1 MIESKTWDID
11 IHENVRYWL
20 DTLGFKG
27 VMDCGRPMKVD
38 NELITALI
46 ERWRPETHT
55 FHLPIGEATI
65 TLEDVQAIYRWGLR
79 VEGRV
84 FTGRDYHVNFPDW
97 TSKCRDLLGWIPDT
111 STETKQGGLLM
122 TALIKQTRM
131 PLGDDLPTYVYIQRA
146 RIHALILVGGLI
158 LPDTT
163 GCKVPFMW
171 LNALGDPEE
180 VKTISWGSAA
190 LAYLYHYLCEASMDK
205 RKELGGPMILMQ
217 LWAWERMPTLRPSFI
232 GSVVHEPYTPCG
244 ASLSG
249 RHAHCI
255 LPDYCNDVNGC
266 SLCETYLV
274 CWAYVEAHDP
284 RRVRQQFNRYQDIPQ
299 YVDRMLRNADHLGK
313 NDRRGKKGN
322 NWANT
327 HQFYIGEWDLRYE
340 RFHAV
345 EDAAPM
351 SMNIPMSP
359 GYMAWYNRI
368 TVTYLT
374 QPGARST
381 AGMNESAASMRLFVE
396 GFQQVFHLTTDD
408 EMDPRVR
415 QIREIVRNVLE
426 STNNADVMEYP
437 ASQHQDVVMPYQPE
451 VVPRRRGVPGVRTG
465 GHGYTKQFRMSQSHP
480 DYVAP
485 EPHNQEHDPPQWY
498 SYPAHESQSQWDRPL
513 YSPSQP
519 EPDWNRRPYSQSQ
532 DVPQWSGARASVDS
546 FFQNYQIVPPVQ
558 AEEEDDDE
566 GEEENDNI
574 EEENEEEDVVQ
585 SIHVQP
591 RPAAEGSSRGGVGK
605 LMRKVYKR
613 LSTRKN
619 KGIEP
624 SKYTPSSYK

>member
-1 MIESKTWDID
+1 
-11 IHENVRYWL
+11 
-20 DTLGFKG
+20 
-27 VMDCGRPMKVD
+27 MDCGRPMKVD

-46 ERWRPETHT
+46 ERWRSETHT

-65 TLEDVQAIYRWGLR
+65 TLEDVQAIWGLR
-79 VEGRV
+79 AEGRV

-111 STETKQGGLLM
+111 STETTQGGLLM
-122 TALIKQTRM
+122 TVLINQTRM

-146 RIHALILVGGLI
+146 CIHALILLGGLI

-171 LNALGDPEE
+171 LNALGDLEE

-190 LAYLYHYLCEASMDK
+190 LTYLYHYLCEASMDK
-205 RKELGGPMILMQ
+205 RKELGGPMILLQ
-217 LWAWERMPTLRPSFI
+217 LWAWERMPTLRWKGTTQIGNAPRHSVEHYRDQISPIRPGQFI
-232 GSVVHEPYTPCG
+232 WTPY
-244 ASLSG
+244 
-249 RHAHCI
+249 AHCI

-274 CWAYVEAHDP
+274 CWAYVEAHEP
-284 RRVRQQFNRYQDIPQ
+284 GRVRRQFNRYQDIPK

-313 NDRRGKKGN
+313 NDRCGKKGN

-327 HQFYIGEWDLRYE
+327 HQFYIGEWNLRYE
-340 RFHAV
+340 RFQAA
-345 EDAAPM
+345 EDAASM
-351 SMNIPMSP
+351 SLNIPMSP

-381 AGMNESAASMRLFVE
+381 AGMNESAASMRLFIE
-396 GFQQVFHLTTDD
+396 GFQQVFHLTTED

-451 VVPRRRGVPGVRTG
+451 VVPRCHGVPGVRTG
-465 GHGYTKQFRMSQSHP
+465 GHGYTKQFRMSQPLP

-485 EPHNQEHDPPQWY
+485 EPQNQEHDPPQWY
-498 SYPAHESQSQWDRPL
+498 SYLAHESQSQWDRPL

-532 DVPQWSGARASVDS
+532 DMPQWSGARASVDS

-585 SIHVQP
+585 SILVQP

-605 LMRKVYKR
+605 LMSKVYKR

-619 KGIEP
+619 KVIEP